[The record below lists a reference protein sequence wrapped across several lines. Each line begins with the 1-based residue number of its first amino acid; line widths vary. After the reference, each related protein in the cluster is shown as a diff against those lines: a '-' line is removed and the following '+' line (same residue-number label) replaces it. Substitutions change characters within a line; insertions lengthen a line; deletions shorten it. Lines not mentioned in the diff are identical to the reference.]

1 MAVKA
6 AGWSRRCMFT
16 LAALVFVVGCKSKQK
31 QSDVESSNINTP
43 ATDTAVDSTP
53 MSFDASGS
61 DSGKIAGLETVH
73 FDYDKANITAENK
86 KILQGNA
93 DWIKKN
99 TTYKVQIEGHCDNRG
114 TIEYNLALGER
125 RANAVKAYLA
135 SLGVP
140 AGRMSVISYGKEKPI
155 EQGDS
160 EAAYA
165 KNRRANF
172 VPVQQ

>member
-1 MAVKA
+1 
-6 AGWSRRCMFT
+6 MFQK
-16 LAALVFVVGCKSKQK
+16 LAFALVAVTLVVGCKSKTK
-31 QSDVESSNINTP
+31 STDIESTP
-43 ATDTAVDSTP
+43 ITSTSDTAVDSTP
-53 MSFDASGS
+53 MSFDATGS
-61 DSGKIAGLETVH
+61 DSGKIPGLETVH
-73 FDYDKANITAENK
+73 FAYDKANLSGEDK
-86 KILQGNA
+86 RILQGNA

-125 RANAVKAYLA
+125 RANSVKAYLV

-140 AGRMSVISYGKEKPI
+140 AARLSVISYGKEKPV

-160 EAAYA
+160 EAAYG

-172 VPVQQ
+172 VPVQ

>member
-1 MAVKA
+1 
-6 AGWSRRCMFT
+6 MFQK
-16 LAALVFVVGCKSKQK
+16 LAFALVAVALVAGCKSKQK
-31 QSDVESSNINTP
+31 STDIESTP
-43 ATDTAVDSTP
+43 ITSATSDTAVESTP
-53 MSFDASGS
+53 MSFDATGS
-61 DSGKIAGLETVH
+61 DSGKIPGLETVH
-73 FDYDKANITAENK
+73 FEYDKSNISAENK
-86 KILQGNA
+86 RILQGNG

-125 RANAVKAYLA
+125 RANAVKAYLV

-140 AGRMSVISYGKEKPI
+140 AARVSVISYGKEKPV

-160 EAAYA
+160 EAAYV

>member
-1 MAVKA
+1 MLRKLAFAFVAV
-6 AGWSRRCMFT
+6 
-16 LAALVFVVGCKSKQK
+16 ALVAGCKSKQK
-31 QSDVESSNINTP
+31 STDIESTP
-43 ATDTAVDSTP
+43 ITSPTSDTAVESTP
-53 MSFDASGS
+53 MSFDATGS
-61 DSGKIAGLETVH
+61 DSGKIPGLETVH
-73 FDYDKANITAENK
+73 FDYDKSNITGENK
-86 KILQGNA
+86 RILQGNG

-125 RANAVKAYLA
+125 RANAVKAYLV

-140 AGRMSVISYGKEKPI
+140 SARLSVISYGKEKPV

-160 EAAYA
+160 EAAYV

>member
-1 MAVKA
+1 MLRKLAFAVVA
-6 AGWSRRCMFT
+6 C
-16 LAALVFVVGCKSKQK
+16 ALVVGCKGKQTK
-31 QSDVESSNINTP
+31 SDIESTP
-43 ATDTAVDSTP
+43 ITTPTSDTAVESTP
-53 MSFDASGS
+53 MSFDTSGS
-61 DSGKIAGLETVH
+61 DSGKIPGLETVH
-73 FDYDKANITAENK
+73 FEYDKASISSENK

-99 TTYKVQIEGHCDNRG
+99 TGYKVQIEGHCDSRG

-140 AGRMSVISYGKEKPI
+140 AARLSVISYGKEKPI
-155 EQGDS
+155 EAGDS
-160 EAAYA
+160 ESAHV

-172 VPVQQ
+172 LPVQQ

>member
-1 MAVKA
+1 MAVKTA
-6 AGWSRRCMFT
+6 KRSCMFA
-16 LAALVFVVGCKSKQK
+16 LAALALVIGCKSKPK
-31 QSDVESSNINTP
+31 TTDESTISTTP
-43 ATDTAVDSTP
+43 TSDTAIDSTA

-61 DSGKIAGLETVH
+61 DSGRIPGLETVH
-73 FDYDKANITAENK
+73 FGYDTASISAENK
-86 KILQGNA
+86 RILQGNA

-140 AGRMSVISYGKEKPI
+140 AARVSVISYGKEKPV
-155 EQGDS
+155 EQGES
-160 EAAYA
+160 EEAYA

>member
-1 MAVKA
+1 MLRKLTFA
-6 AGWSRRCMFT
+6 F
-16 LAALVFVVGCKSKQK
+16 AALALVVGCKGKQTK
-31 QSDVESSNINTP
+31 SDVESTP
-43 ATDTAVDSTP
+43 ITTPTAEGAIDSTP
-53 MSFDASGS
+53 MSFDTSGS
-61 DSGKIAGLETVH
+61 DSGKIPGLETVH
-73 FDYDKANITAENK
+73 FEYDKSSITAENK

-99 TTYKVQIEGHCDNRG
+99 STYKVQIEGHCDARG

-140 AGRMSVISYGKEKPI
+140 TARMSVISYGKEKPV

-160 EAAYA
+160 EAVNA

-172 VPVQQ
+172 LPVQQ